1 MATSA
6 AIESVLDRAK
16 SEARR
21 FGCEVISAIHVISGA
36 RRWREEQFDQRY
48 SGILASLS
56 QALEKSRG
64 NSIATPTLD
73 PDLVAATS
81 KIASMDELWEFIDVL
96 VESAKLGGT
105 TDSDSDYIPKS
116 SVSNVHNGNNSES
129 DNSPSLKFADS
140 IPLGVAYSLA
150 ERVSK
155 VTGRNETDVL
165 TTMLCDVAWIFG
177 HVVGSSD
184 SDAINEMFHEFQA
197 ELPKINIPSDISMI
211 VSDINVSKAPNSN
224 RLASQV
230 AFFYADV
237 AEWFAAL
244 DDKFEVA
251 EIERIDNLKELLIA
265 QLDGVVDAE
274 VEATLNFEAKFSG
287 LIGMNDVKNQIRK
300 FVDMMVIQRRRERR
314 GMKVEPQRL
323 HLAFLGNPG
332 TGKTTVARLY
342 GELLHELGI
351 MTTKNFHEVAGTDF
365 TSFSHLGESE
375 QAMSKA
381 VNDALNGVLFIDE
394 AYAMNDP
401 YNDNM
406 RGPGLRATDVL
417 VKKMEDHRDQ
427 LCVIVAGYTI
437 ITNEYLQCN
446 PGMPSRIGAFIEF
459 SDYTT
464 DEIRQMVPVI
474 AKKRNLLIDEKVVD
488 QVVHAVEAT
497 RDKPDF
503 GNARSVEKVLEEC
516 ERNCTTRVSKM
527 GSLATERMLRTIEA
541 DDVPRIA
548 PTYKKQFGFVSR
560 NQPGYI

>member
-6 AIESVLDRAK
+6 AMENVLDRAK
-16 SEARR
+16 SEARK
-21 FGCEVISAIHVISGA
+21 FGCEVISAIHIIAGA

-56 QALEKSRG
+56 EALENSKGS
-64 NSIATPTLD
+64 SIATPTLD
-73 PDLVAATS
+73 PDFIDKTS
-81 KIASMDELWEFIDVL
+81 KITSMEELWDFIDEL
-96 VESAKLGGT
+96 VESSKLNIATNLRSDESQKRSTSGINN
-105 TDSDSDYIPKS
+105 DSDSDSATS
-116 SVSNVHNGNNSES
+116 STLKHS
-129 DNSPSLKFADS
+129 DSV
-140 IPLGVAYSLA
+140 PLGVVDSLA
-150 ERVSK
+150 ERVAQS
-155 VTGRNETDVL
+155 TGWKETEIVK
-165 TTMLCDVAWIFG
+165 TMLCDVAWIFG
-177 HVVGSSD
+177 HVLSTSD
-184 SDAINEMFHEFQA
+184 NATIDRIFHEFRP
-197 ELPKINIPSDISMI
+197 ELPKTEFPSALSTFVHD
-211 VSDINVSKAPNSN
+211 VNVSEKPNSK

-244 DDKFEVA
+244 DDKFELT
-251 EIERIDNLKELLIA
+251 EIERIDTLKEQLIA
-265 QLDGVVDAE
+265 QLGGVVDAE

-300 FVDMMVIQRRRERR
+300 FVDTMIIQRRRERR
-314 GMKVEPQRL
+314 GMKVVPQRL

-417 VKKMEDHRDQ
+417 VKKMEDHRDR
-427 LCVIVAGYTI
+427 LCVIVAGYTT
-437 ITNEYLQCN
+437 ITNEFLQCN

-459 SDYTT
+459 PDYTT
-464 DEIRQMVPVI
+464 DEIRQMVPII
-474 AKKRNLLIDEKVVD
+474 AKKRNLLVDEKVIDKIVD
-488 QVVHAVEAT
+488 AVEAA
-497 RDKPDF
+497 REKPDF

-527 GSLATERMLRTIEA
+527 GSLATERMLRTIDV
-541 DDVPRIA
+541 DDVPQIA